1 MGRYETQLQHADP
14 QFQELL
20 RRIPL
25 QANRPLPSDWL
36 RCEMLE
42 RFQLLQHAPLRAGES
57 VLEVGSGGHAIS
69 TVPLAFLVG
78 AEGWVLAVERKR
90 WDNFRTIVD
99 ASGMADRVRA
109 AAGDAR
115 RLPVRQNAASLAVC
129 IHGIR
134 SLGDDRDV
142 VGVLREMLRVAPRI
156 AIAET
161 LPIAR
166 TEAQRAHLAMY
177 DLREEVLRASTGR
190 PEDLPYR
197 PLARLVSLVEEA
209 GGAVDE
215 THTIAVD
222 LPHALAYFPR
232 ALVESISSGHRRDI
246 LLTRWDEA
254 NEGRLQRGEDH
265 PPVGMI
271 VATRGTLRPTFRDQ

>member
-1 MGRYETQLQHADP
+1 
-14 QFQELL
+14 
-20 RRIPL
+20 
-25 QANRPLPSDWL
+25 
-36 RCEMLE
+36 MLE
-42 RFQLLQHAPLRAGES
+42 RFQLLQHAALREGDS

-90 WDNFRTIVD
+90 WDHFRTIVA
-99 ASGMADRVRA
+99 ASGMADRIRA
-109 AAGDAR
+109 AAGDAL
-115 RLPVRQNAASLAVC
+115 RLPVRPDAVSLAVC

-134 SLGDDRDV
+134 SLGDDRNV

-166 TEAQRAHLAMY
+166 TEAQRAHLVLY
-177 DLREEVLRASTGR
+177 NLREEVLLDSTGH
-190 PEDLPYR
+190 PDDLPYR
-197 PLARLVSLVEEA
+197 PLARLVSLVREA
-209 GGAVDE
+209 GGAVGE
-215 THTIAVD
+215 THILDVD

-232 ALVESISSGHRRDI
+232 ALIESIPNGGRRER
-246 LLTRWDEA
+246 LLARWDEA
-254 NEGRLQRGEDH
+254 NERRLQSGEDH

-271 VATRGTLRPTFRDQ
+271 VATRRTLPPALRDRQATTSHPSASNRRNVGNGRGGI